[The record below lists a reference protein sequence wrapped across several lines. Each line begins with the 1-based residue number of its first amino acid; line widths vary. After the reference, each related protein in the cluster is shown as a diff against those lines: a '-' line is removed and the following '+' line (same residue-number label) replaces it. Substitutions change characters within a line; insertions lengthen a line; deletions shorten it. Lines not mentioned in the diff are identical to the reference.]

1 MLYQLKKLLGNRNLL
16 LQKRHNR
23 RLRLLCQQSYPG
35 LNDVNCRIH
44 RDENCNKNIFVSNL
58 FSKKQILE
66 FEKII

>member
-1 MLYQLKKLLGNRNLL
+1 MSSKKVLGSGNLL

-35 LNDVNCRIH
+35 LNDANCRIH
-44 RDENCNKNIFVSNL
+44 RDENCYKKFFVPDL
-58 FSKKQILE
+58 FSKKEILG